1 MVIAASSSIR
11 MDSHLHGLVRRLRRH
26 ATLSDDDARE
36 ILNLPIELVP
46 RRQNTQLVREGDE
59 TTHCTVL
66 VSGFA
71 HRYRIN
77 GEGARQILAIYVPG
91 DPLDFDHLY
100 LSTADDTLQAIRDC
114 VVAQIRHA
122 TLRELIATHPAI
134 AEAITCALLV
144 DSSIFREW
152 TLNVGR
158 RDARTRIAHLLC
170 EVAARLAIQGFEFDE
185 VPLPLTQDH
194 IADSTGLTVVHVNRT
209 LKALHAEGVI
219 NRKGA
224 LVMLPDPEKLREIA
238 DFDSRY
244 LHIRATAAS

>member
-1 MVIAASSSIR
+1 MAITTSSSSKP
-11 MDSHLHGLVRRLRRH
+11 DAPLHGFVRRLRRH
-26 ATLSDDDARE
+26 AWLSDDDADA
-36 ILNLPIELVP
+36 ILQLPVDLLQ

-59 TTHCTVL
+59 TTRCGVL

-91 DPLDFDHLY
+91 DPLDLDHFY
-100 LSTADDTLQAIRDC
+100 LPVADDTLQAIKDC
-114 VVAQIRHA
+114 AIAQIRHGA
-122 TLRELIATHPAI
+122 LRDLIARRPAI
-134 AEAITCALLV
+134 AQAITCTMLV
-144 DSSIFREW
+144 DSSMFREW

-170 EVAARLAIQGFEFDE
+170 EVAARLEMQGFAFED
-185 VPLPLTQDH
+185 VALPLTQDH

-209 LKALHAEGVI
+209 LKVLHAEGVI

-224 LVMLPDPEKLREIA
+224 LVMLPDPAKLREIA
-238 DFDSRY
+238 DFDPRY
-244 LHIRATAAS
+244 LHLIGENHH